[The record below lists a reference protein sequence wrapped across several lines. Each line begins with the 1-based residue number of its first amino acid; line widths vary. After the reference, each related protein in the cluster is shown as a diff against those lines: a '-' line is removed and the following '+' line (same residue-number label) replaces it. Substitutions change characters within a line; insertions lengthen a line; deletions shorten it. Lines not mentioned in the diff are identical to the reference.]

1 MDPWTWTHGL
11 IVHPMSDRSLLES
24 VARKAMQQYGLEPDF
39 PAAALAEASAAR
51 ATAPDGVRDLRN
63 LPWSSIDNDESR
75 DLDQLEVC
83 DGGSG
88 SASRVL
94 VAIADVDAFVAQ
106 GDAVDGHAE
115 ANTTSVYT
123 AARIFPMLPET
134 LSTDKTSLLPDVDR
148 AAIVIQLDVDAAGL
162 VQQSD
167 VYRAMVRNR
176 AKLTYD
182 EVGAWLEGRGPAP
195 AALARVGGLEA
206 QLRQQDRIAQ
216 ALRASRQAQGA
227 LDFDRAEMRPVMEG
241 DRIADLKAVAIGRAR
256 DLIEDFM
263 IAANGATASFLAARR
278 SPSLRRVVRTPER
291 WPRIV
296 SLAAERGATLPG
308 EPDARALEAFLK
320 SERQRSPDT
329 FDELS
334 LSVIKLLGRG
344 EYAVDMGTVPRVTGK
359 GDSPQASQATG
370 HFALAVSSYSHST
383 APNRRYPGPHHAA
396 AAQGG
401 LDGHAAVVRGA
412 RARATGTA
420 LHDAG
425 GRREQGRAARAEGR
439 GRAPAFPPD
448 RRGVRRHR
456 HGRLAEGHVGAD
468 PSAEGRGQA
477 RTRIRGAGRRQPRPR
492 KAHLHQSRERVH
504 RLRESVG
511 PMDIPIITA

>member
-1 MDPWTWTHGL
+1 
-11 IVHPMSDRSLLES
+11 
-24 VARKAMQQYGLEPDF
+24 MQQYGLEPDF
-39 PAAALAEASAAR
+39 PAAALAEASSAR
-51 ATAPDGVRDLRN
+51 ATAPDGVRDLRS

-83 DGGSG
+83 DGGSD

-106 GDAVDGHAE
+106 GDAVDGHAQT
-115 ANTTSVYT
+115 NTTSVYT

-195 AALARVGGLEA
+195 AALARVGGLET

-216 ALRASRQAQGA
+216 ALRANRQAQGA

-241 DRIADLKAVAIGRAR
+241 DRVADLKAVAIGRAR

-263 IAANGATASFLAARR
+263 IAANGASAAFLAARG
-278 SPSLRRVVRTPER
+278 SPSLRRIVRTPER

-296 SLAAERGATLPG
+296 ALAAERGATLPG

-344 EYAVDMGTVPRVTGK
+344 EYAVDMGTVPRARARGTVPGSLRRPVTSR
-359 GDSPQASQATG
+359 SPSPATPTRR
-370 HFALAVSSYSHST
+370 HRTVAIPTSSCSGCSRRPRRARRRRTGCPSSSDWHST
-383 APNRRYPGPHHAA
+383 ARCRR
-396 AAQGG
+396 
-401 LDGHAAVVRGA
+401 
-412 RARATGTA
+412 T
-420 LHDAG
+420 
-425 GRREQGRAARAEGR
+425 
-439 GRAPAFPPD
+439 
-448 RRGVRRHR
+448 
-456 HGRLAEGHVGAD
+456 
-468 PSAEGRGQA
+468 A
-477 RTRIRGAGRRQPRPR
+477 RTRSSGSCRRPRPR
-492 KAHLHQSRERVH
+492 SCFPAGSARSSTASSRAPRRRARGCGSVSHRVEGKLERGFEGLDVGNRVRVKLISTNPEKGFIDFAKA
-504 RLRESVG
+504 
-511 PMDIPIITA
+511 

>member
-1 MDPWTWTHGL
+1 MDHF
-11 IVHPMSDRSLLES
+11 MSDRTFLES
-24 VARKAMQQYGLEPDF
+24 VARHAMQQYGLEPEF
-39 PAAALAEASAAR
+39 PAEALAEASSAR

-94 VAIADVDAFVAQ
+94 VAIAEVDAFVAQ
-106 GDAVDGHAE
+106 GDAVDSHAQT
-115 ANTTSVYT
+115 NTTSVYT

-162 VQQSD
+162 VHQSD

-216 ALRASRQAQGA
+216 ALRANRQAQGA

-241 DRIADLKAVAIGRAR
+241 DRVSDLKAVALGRAR

-263 IAANGATASFLAARR
+263 IAANGATAAFLAARR
-278 SPSLRRVVRTPER
+278 SPSLRRIVRTPER

-296 SLAAERGATLPG
+296 ALAAERGATLPG

-320 SERQRSPDT
+320 GERQRSPDT

-344 EYAVDMGTVPRVTGK
+344 EYAVAGGTVPRATSK
-359 GDSPQASQATG
+359 GDSPHTPG

-383 APNRRYPGPHHAA
+383 APNRRYPDLIMQRLLKAASTGTPPSYGVPELERLAQHCTMQEDAANKVERLVQKAA
-396 AAQGG
+396 AALLLSRRIGEEF
-401 LDGHAAVVRGA
+401 DGIVTGASPKGTWVR
-412 RARATGTA
+412 
-420 LHDAG
+420 
-425 GRREQGRAARAEGR
+425 
-439 GRAPAFPPD
+439 
-448 RRGVRRHR
+448 
-456 HGRLAEGHVGAD
+456 
-468 PSAEGRGQA
+468 
-477 RTRIRGAGRRQPRPR
+477 IRQPRVEG
-492 KAHLHQSRERVH
+492 KLERGFEG
-504 RLRESVG
+504 LDVG
-511 PMDIPIITA
+511 NRVRVKLISTNPEKGFIDFARA

>member
-1 MDPWTWTHGL
+1 
-11 IVHPMSDRSLLES
+11 MSDRTLLES
-24 VARKAMQQYGLEPDF
+24 VARRAMQQYGLEPDF
-39 PAAALAEASAAR
+39 PAAALTEASSAR

-106 GDAVDGHAE
+106 GDAIDGHAQT
-115 ANTTSVYT
+115 NTTSVYT
-123 AARIFPMLPET
+123 AARIFPMLPEA

-182 EVGAWLEGRGPAP
+182 EVGVWLEGKGPMP
-195 AALARVGGLEA
+195 GALAKVGGLEA

-216 ALRASRQAQGA
+216 ALRANRQAQGA

-241 DRIADLKAVAIGRAR
+241 DRLADLKAVAIGRAR

-263 IAANGATASFLAARR
+263 IAANGATAAFLAARR

-296 SLAAERGATLPG
+296 DLAAERGATLPG

-344 EYAVDMGTVPRVTGK
+344 EYAVALGTVPRATGK
-359 GDSPQASQATG
+359 GDSPQEPG
-370 HFALAVSSYSHST
+370 HFALAVPSYSHST
-383 APNRRYPGPHHAA
+383 APNRRYPDLIMQRLLKAASTGAPPSYGVPELERLAQHCTVQEDAANKVERLVQKAA
-396 AAQGG
+396 AALLLSRRIGEEF
-401 LDGHAAVVRGA
+401 DGIVTGASPKGTWVR
-412 RARATGTA
+412 
-420 LHDAG
+420 
-425 GRREQGRAARAEGR
+425 
-439 GRAPAFPPD
+439 
-448 RRGVRRHR
+448 
-456 HGRLAEGHVGAD
+456 
-468 PSAEGRGQA
+468 
-477 RTRIRGAGRRQPRPR
+477 IRQPRVEG
-492 KAHLHQSRERVH
+492 KLERGFEG
-504 RLRESVG
+504 LDVG
-511 PMDIPIITA
+511 NRVRVKLISTNPEKGFIDFARA

>member
-1 MDPWTWTHGL
+1 
-11 IVHPMSDRSLLES
+11 MSDRSLLES
-24 VARKAMQQYGLEPDF
+24 LARRAMQQYGLEPDF
-39 PAAALAEASAAR
+39 PAAALTEASSAR

-63 LPWSSIDNDESR
+63 LLWSSIDNDESR

-106 GDAVDGHAE
+106 GDAIDGHAQT
-115 ANTTSVYT
+115 NTTSVYT
-123 AARIFPMLPET
+123 AARIFPMLPEA

-182 EVGAWLEGRGPAP
+182 EVGVWLEGKGPMP
-195 AALARVGGLEA
+195 GALAKVGGLEA

-216 ALRASRQAQGA
+216 ALRANRQAQGA

-241 DRIADLKAVAIGRAR
+241 DRLADLKAVAIGRAR

-263 IAANGATASFLAARR
+263 IAANGATAAFLAARR

-296 SLAAERGATLPG
+296 DLAAERGATLPG

-344 EYAVDMGTVPRVTGK
+344 EYAVALGTVPRATGK
-359 GDSPQASQATG
+359 GDSPQEPG
-370 HFALAVSSYSHST
+370 HFALAVPSYSHST
-383 APNRRYPGPHHAA
+383 APNRRYPDLIMQRLLKAASTGAPPSYGVPELERLAQHCTVQEDAANKVERLVQKAA
-396 AAQGG
+396 AALLLSRRIGEEF
-401 LDGHAAVVRGA
+401 DGIVTGASPKGTWVR
-412 RARATGTA
+412 
-420 LHDAG
+420 
-425 GRREQGRAARAEGR
+425 
-439 GRAPAFPPD
+439 
-448 RRGVRRHR
+448 
-456 HGRLAEGHVGAD
+456 
-468 PSAEGRGQA
+468 
-477 RTRIRGAGRRQPRPR
+477 IRQPRVEG
-492 KAHLHQSRERVH
+492 KLERGFEG
-504 RLRESVG
+504 LDVG
-511 PMDIPIITA
+511 NRVRVKLISTNPEKGFIDFARA

>member
-1 MDPWTWTHGL
+1 
-11 IVHPMSDRSLLES
+11 
-24 VARKAMQQYGLEPDF
+24 MQQYGLEPDF

-195 AALARVGGLEA
+195 AALASVGGLEA

-296 SLAAERGATLPG
+296 EPRGRAGRDAAGRTRCPRARGVSQERTPALARHVRRALAER
-308 EPDARALEAFLK
+308 D
-320 SERQRSPDT
+320 
-329 FDELS
+329 
-334 LSVIKLLGRG
+334 
-344 EYAVDMGTVPRVTGK
+344 
-359 GDSPQASQATG
+359 QA
-370 HFALAVSSYSHST
+370 
-383 APNRRYPGPHHAA
+383 
-396 AAQGG
+396 
-401 LDGHAAVVRGA
+401 A
-412 RARATGTA
+412 RAR
-420 LHDAG
+420 
-425 GRREQGRAARAEGR
+425 
-439 GRAPAFPPD
+439 
-448 RRGVRRHR
+448 
-456 HGRLAEGHVGAD
+456 
-468 PSAEGRGQA
+468 
-477 RTRIRGAGRRQPRPR
+477 
-492 KAHLHQSRERVH
+492 
-504 RLRESVG
+504 
-511 PMDIPIITA
+511 

>member
-1 MDPWTWTHGL
+1 
-11 IVHPMSDRSLLES
+11 
-24 VARKAMQQYGLEPDF
+24 MQQYGLEPDF

-83 DGGSG
+83 DGGSV

-106 GDAVDGHAE
+106 GDAVDSHAE

-263 IAANGATASFLAARR
+263 IAANGASAASSCRARVTLAAPHRQDAGTMAAHRR
-278 SPSLRRVVRTPER
+278 PGGRARRDTAGRTRCPRARGVSQERTPA
-291 WPRIV
+291 
-296 SLAAERGATLPG
+296 LARHVRRAFAER
-308 EPDARALEAFLK
+308 D
-320 SERQRSPDT
+320 
-329 FDELS
+329 
-334 LSVIKLLGRG
+334 
-344 EYAVDMGTVPRVTGK
+344 
-359 GDSPQASQATG
+359 QAA
-370 HFALAVSSYSHST
+370 
-383 APNRRYPGPHHAA
+383 
-396 AAQGG
+396 
-401 LDGHAAVVRGA
+401 GA
-412 RARATGTA
+412 R
-420 LHDAG
+420 
-425 GRREQGRAARAEGR
+425 
-439 GRAPAFPPD
+439 
-448 RRGVRRHR
+448 
-456 HGRLAEGHVGAD
+456 
-468 PSAEGRGQA
+468 
-477 RTRIRGAGRRQPRPR
+477 
-492 KAHLHQSRERVH
+492 
-504 RLRESVG
+504 
-511 PMDIPIITA
+511 

>member
-1 MDPWTWTHGL
+1 
-11 IVHPMSDRSLLES
+11 MSDRSLLES
-24 VARKAMQQYGLEPDF
+24 LARRAMQQYGLEPDF
-39 PAAALAEASAAR
+39 PAAALTEASSAR

-63 LPWSSIDNDESR
+63 LLWSSIDNDESR

-106 GDAVDGHAE
+106 GDAIDGHAQT
-115 ANTTSVYT
+115 NTTSVYT
-123 AARIFPMLPET
+123 AARIFPMLPEA

-182 EVGAWLEGRGPAP
+182 EVGAWLEGKGPAP
-195 AALARVGGLEA
+195 GALAGVGGLEA

-216 ALRASRQAQGA
+216 ALRANRQAQGA
-227 LDFDRAEMRPVMEG
+227 LDFDRAEIRPVMEG

-263 IAANGATASFLAARR
+263 IAANGATAAFLAARR

-296 SLAAERGATLPG
+296 DLAAERGTALPG

-344 EYAVDMGTVPRVTGK
+344 EYAVDMGTVPRADVGTVPRVTSK
-359 GDSPQASQATG
+359 GDSPQSSG
-370 HFALAVSSYSHST
+370 HFALAVSSYTHST
-383 APNRRYPGPHHAA
+383 APNRRYPDLIMQRLLKAASTGAPPSYGVPELERLAQHCTVQEDAANKVERLVQKAA
-396 AAQGG
+396 AALLLSRRIGEEF
-401 LDGHAAVVRGA
+401 DGIVTGASPKGTWVR
-412 RARATGTA
+412 
-420 LHDAG
+420 
-425 GRREQGRAARAEGR
+425 
-439 GRAPAFPPD
+439 
-448 RRGVRRHR
+448 
-456 HGRLAEGHVGAD
+456 
-468 PSAEGRGQA
+468 
-477 RTRIRGAGRRQPRPR
+477 IRQPRVEG
-492 KAHLHQSRERVH
+492 KLERGFEG
-504 RLRESVG
+504 LDVG
-511 PMDIPIITA
+511 NRVRVKLISTNPEKGFIDFARA

>member
-1 MDPWTWTHGL
+1 MT
-11 IVHPMSDRSLLES
+11 DRSLLES
-24 VARKAMQQYGLEPDF
+24 VARRAMQQYGLEPDF

-106 GDAVDGHAE
+106 GDAVDSHAE
-115 ANTTSVYT
+115 TNTTSVYT

-176 AKLTYD
+176 AKLD
-182 EVGAWLEGRGPAP
+182 VRRGGRVARRPGPGAGRAREGRRAGGAAAP
-195 AALARVGGLEA
+195 AGPDRAGAARE
-206 QLRQQDRIAQ
+206 
-216 ALRASRQAQGA
+216 RQAQGA

-263 IAANGATASFLAARR
+263 IAANGATAASLPRDVRPRCGASSGR
-278 SPSLRRVVRTPER
+278 PS
-291 WPRIV
+291 
-296 SLAAERGATLPG
+296 A
-308 EPDARALEAFLK
+308 
-320 SERQRSPDT
+320 
-329 FDELS
+329 
-334 LSVIKLLGRG
+334 
-344 EYAVDMGTVPRVTGK
+344 
-359 GDSPQASQATG
+359 
-370 HFALAVSSYSHST
+370 
-383 APNRRYPGPHHAA
+383 
-396 AAQGG
+396 
-401 LDGHAAVVRGA
+401 
-412 RARATGTA
+412 
-420 LHDAG
+420 
-425 GRREQGRAARAEGR
+425 GRASSAWR
-439 GRAPAFPPD
+439 
-448 RRGVRRHR
+448 
-456 HGRLAEGHVGAD
+456 
-468 PSAEGRGQA
+468 PSAAPRCRPNPMPA
-477 RTRIRGAGRRQPRPR
+477 RSRRFSRANASARPTRSTSFR
-492 KAHLHQSRERVH
+492 
-504 RLRESVG
+504 
-511 PMDIPIITA
+511 

>member
-1 MDPWTWTHGL
+1 
-11 IVHPMSDRSLLES
+11 MSDRSLLES

-88 SASRVL
+88 SVSRVL

-195 AALARVGGLEA
+195 AALVRVGGLEA

-227 LDFDRAEMRPVMEG
+227 LDFDRAELRPVMEG

-308 EPDARALEAFLK
+308 EPDALALEAFLK

-344 EYAVDMGTVPRVTGK
+344 EYAVDMGTVPRVTGL

-383 APNRRYPGPHHAA
+383 APNRRYPDLIMQRLLKAASTGTPPSYGVPELERLARHCTTQEDAANKVERLVQKAA
-396 AAQGG
+396 AALLLSRRIGEEF
-401 LDGHAAVVRGA
+401 DGIVTGASPKGTWVR
-412 RARATGTA
+412 
-420 LHDAG
+420 
-425 GRREQGRAARAEGR
+425 
-439 GRAPAFPPD
+439 
-448 RRGVRRHR
+448 
-456 HGRLAEGHVGAD
+456 
-468 PSAEGRGQA
+468 
-477 RTRIRGAGRRQPRPR
+477 IRQPRVEG
-492 KAHLHQSRERVH
+492 KLERGFEGLDVGNRVRV
-504 RLRESVG
+504 RLISTNPEKGFIDFAR
-511 PMDIPIITA
+511 A

>member
-1 MDPWTWTHGL
+1 
-11 IVHPMSDRSLLES
+11 MSDRSLLES
-24 VARKAMQQYGLEPDF
+24 LARRAMQQYGLEPDF
-39 PAAALAEASAAR
+39 PAAALTEASSAR

-63 LPWSSIDNDESR
+63 LLWSSIDNDESR

-94 VAIADVDAFVAQ
+94 VAIADVDAVVAQ
-106 GDAVDGHAE
+106 GDAVDGHAQT
-115 ANTTSVYT
+115 NTTSVYT
-123 AARIFPMLPET
+123 AARIFPMLPDA

-148 AAIVIQLDVDAAGL
+148 AAVVIQLDVDAAGL

-182 EVGAWLEGRGPAP
+182 EVGAWLEGKGPKP
-195 AALARVGGLEA
+195 GALARVGGLEA

-216 ALRASRQAQGA
+216 TLRANRQAQGA

-263 IAANGATASFLAARR
+263 IAANGATAAFLAERR

-296 SLAAERGATLPG
+296 DLAAERGATLPG

-344 EYAVDMGTVPRVTGK
+344 EYAV
-359 GDSPQASQATG
+359 SQASG

-383 APNRRYPGPHHAA
+383 APNRRYPDLIMQRLLKAASTGAPPSYGVPELERLAQHCTVQEDAANKVERLVQKAA
-396 AAQGG
+396 AALLLSRRIGEEF
-401 LDGHAAVVRGA
+401 DGIVTGASPKGTWVR
-412 RARATGTA
+412 
-420 LHDAG
+420 
-425 GRREQGRAARAEGR
+425 
-439 GRAPAFPPD
+439 
-448 RRGVRRHR
+448 
-456 HGRLAEGHVGAD
+456 
-468 PSAEGRGQA
+468 
-477 RTRIRGAGRRQPRPR
+477 IRQPRVEG
-492 KAHLHQSRERVH
+492 KLERGFEG
-504 RLRESVG
+504 LDVG
-511 PMDIPIITA
+511 DRVRVKLISTNPEKGFIDFARA

>member
-1 MDPWTWTHGL
+1 
-11 IVHPMSDRSLLES
+11 MSDRSLLES
-24 VARKAMQQYGLEPDF
+24 VARRAMQQYGLEPDF
-39 PAAALAEASAAR
+39 PAAALTAASSAR

-83 DGGSG
+83 DGESG

-106 GDAVDGHAE
+106 GDAVDSHAQT
-115 ANTTSVYT
+115 NTTSVYT

-148 AAIVIQLDVDAAGL
+148 AAIVIQLHVDAAGL

-182 EVGAWLEGRGPAP
+182 EVGAWLEGRGPVP
-195 AALARVGGLEA
+195 AALAKVDGLEA

-216 ALRASRQAQGA
+216 ALRANRQAQGA
-227 LDFDRAEMRPVMEG
+227 LDFDRAEIRPVMDG
-241 DRIADLKAVAIGRAR
+241 DRIGDLKAVAIGRAR

-263 IAANGATASFLAARR
+263 IAANGVTSAFLASRG
-278 SPSLRRVVRTPER
+278 SPSLRRVVKTPER
-291 WPRIV
+291 WPRIAG
-296 SLAAERGATLPG
+296 LAAERGATLPA

-320 SERQRSPDT
+320 SERLRSPDT

-344 EYAVDMGTVPRVTGK
+344 EYAVAGGTVPLPGGTA
-359 GDSPQASQATG
+359 DSPPIG

-383 APNRRYPGPHHAA
+383 APNRRYPDLIMQRLLKAASTGTPPSYGVPELERLAEHCTLQEDAANKVERLVEKAA
-396 AAQGG
+396 AALLLSRRIGEDF
-401 LDGHAAVVRGA
+401 DGIVTGASPKGTWVR
-412 RARATGTA
+412 
-420 LHDAG
+420 
-425 GRREQGRAARAEGR
+425 
-439 GRAPAFPPD
+439 
-448 RRGVRRHR
+448 
-456 HGRLAEGHVGAD
+456 
-468 PSAEGRGQA
+468 
-477 RTRIRGAGRRQPRPR
+477 IRQPRVEG
-492 KAHLHQSRERVH
+492 KLERGFEGLDVGDRVRV
-504 RLRESVG
+504 RLISTNPERG
-511 PMDIPIITA
+511 FIDFWRI